1 MEFSD
6 SQKEE
11 KAKIETIKII
21 LNENLP
27 KPTKWSE
34 EKISSFEKH
43 KVVLGYLNAFFDHCP
58 IKLSPNVIWQLIL
71 IKFIKYVNENSRM
84 LRYMFVNFAGKKEIK
99 VIMIDSLKDVKEY
112 QNDLIEE
119 FCSKISENVGNELAN
134 ILTPN
139 FSTST
144 KESIIAGKISI
155 MSTFKDYFHY
165 ELNRKVCG
173 IPYILL
179 EGTLEDWKKILEK
192 IKYLSKYRFDTKI
205 MENDIIE
212 IINAKEGKINYD
224 FWRKI
229 IMETKK
235 TVRENYQCKYLQD
248 VERDFITG
256 WILDFYDEDDEIQ
269 KNELQKLN
277 EEVIELDIEIKEKK
291 SRKMG
296 TATLNAGILDL
307 KQDPNTYIV
316 EPIVNYDIKFNIEQS
331 EIDC

>member
-1 MEFSD
+1 
-6 SQKEE
+6 
-11 KAKIETIKII
+11 
-21 LNENLP
+21 
-27 KPTKWSE
+27 
-34 EKISSFEKH
+34 
-43 KVVLGYLNAFFDHCP
+43 
-58 IKLSPNVIWQLIL
+58 
-71 IKFIKYVNENSRM
+71 
-84 LRYMFVNFAGKKEIK
+84 
-99 VIMIDSLKDVKEY
+99 
-112 QNDLIEE
+112 
-119 FCSKISENVGNELAN
+119 
-134 ILTPN
+134 
-139 FSTST
+139 
-144 KESIIAGKISI
+144 
-155 MSTFKDYFHY
+155 
-165 ELNRKVCG
+165 
-173 IPYILL
+173 
-179 EGTLEDWKKILEK
+179 
-192 IKYLSKYRFDTKI
+192 

-235 TVRENYQCKYLQD
+235 TVRENYQCKYLKD
-248 VERDFITG
+248 VEREFITG

-296 TATLNAGILDL
+296 TAKIYAGILDL